1 MRSTWP
7 TSIRC
12 PCPSDRVIV
21 STASVDISVDDGR
34 RTDATG
40 PASFM
45 RVVLRV
51 DVLVGALVDVRITSG
66 VAAAGLGAA
75 GMITS
80 RADAIS

>member
-12 PCPSDRVIV
+12 PCPRDRVIV
-21 STASVDISVDDGR
+21 STSSVELSVDDGR
-34 RTDATG
+34 RTDAAA
-40 PASFM
+40 PAPLM
-45 RVVLRV
+45 RVAVRV
-51 DVLVGALVDVRITSG
+51 DVLVDVRITSG
-66 VAAAGLGAA
+66 VAAAGVGTA